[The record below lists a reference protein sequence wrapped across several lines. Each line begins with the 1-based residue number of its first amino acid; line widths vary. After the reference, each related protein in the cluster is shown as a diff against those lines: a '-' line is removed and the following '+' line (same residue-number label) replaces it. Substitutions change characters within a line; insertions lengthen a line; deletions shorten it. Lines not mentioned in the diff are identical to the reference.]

1 VYEGGR
7 VKVLIVDDHEV
18 VRHGLRFMLAQEPD
32 FEIVGEAGDG
42 AAALAEIRR
51 SKPDVVLLDL
61 NMPILDGLGVLHAMQ
76 GDQPHRPAFIVLTS
90 YSDENRAMEA
100 MRAGALSYLAK
111 STAADRVTD
120 AVRAAATGGSV
131 LAPGVAAKLVQKWR
145 ENEREGPLERL
156 SARERDVLAELSR
169 GRSNREIARLLSL
182 GEQTVKSHV
191 SSILTKLD
199 LQDRT
204 QAAIFGLQ
212 HGLVPLGEALQS
224 DEKAGAAERR
234 VGRRCSATSRA
245 ALSRPVGRRA

>member
-1 VYEGGR
+1 MYEGGR

-224 DEKAGAAERR
+224 DE
-234 VGRRCSATSRA
+234 
-245 ALSRPVGRRA
+245 